1 MIALSYRST
10 RKALALRHLVSGA
23 AVASILAICGPW
35 CCAPVVGA
43 EAAAGTPAHPIPGPT
58 VNLSVTEWVI
68 FVADAANPQLN
79 ARNLFHDSL
88 PSFAEDLRKADSA
101 DKDHPSEPGPI
112 GLIRFSADGPTD
124 KDATVDVQLSFK
136 QGRALGHWPR
146 AKVRSAGLLWQ
157 DVRLAPDKGEPQR
170 LPEKSWLADLRAGGL
185 PLLSGSTRESFLL
198 YDVELPYPLTM
209 QVKAIGGGKYSVAQ
223 GMDAPLRD
231 LTFYKRGAEKHW
243 RTAGLPSLAKA
254 DGFPKQAAA
263 PAAKTESATKTSPV
277 ATGTVVVAAPGGAV
291 ITYSKVANQQA
302 PNIVSAPATT
312 PSVVTKPIKGT
323 EIALGPAAETDETVL
338 APWRAKLADAGVL
351 PADQQVILK
360 ILARQ
365 ALDPNRLTA
374 VYRMDPAEL
383 DRIMPLEVVPQP
395 KKVSRIALVVVRGI
409 DPAIGDE
416 LDQLIKKLGDPS
428 WKTREAAT
436 TEIKTLGVRAKSRLD
451 EAAKSKDAEIAYR
464 AEQLLAGIST
474 DADQSMENA
483 VTGAAQAIGGFF

>member
-1 MIALSYRST
+1 MIALSYRCT
-10 RKALALRHLVSGA
+10 RKAFAIRRLVSGA
-23 AVASILAICGPW
+23 AVASILALCGPW

-43 EAAAGTPAHPIPGPT
+43 EAAATTPAHSIPGPT
-58 VNLSVTEWVI
+58 VNLSVTEWVV

-170 LPEKSWLADLRAGGL
+170 LPEKSWLTDLRGGGL

-209 QVKAIGGGKYSVAQ
+209 QVKAVDGGKYSIAQ

-243 RTAGLPSLAKA
+243 RTASLPSLAKA
-254 DGFPKQAAA
+254 EGFPKQAV
-263 PAAKTESATKTSPV
+263 PAAKTESSTKT
-277 ATGTVVVAAPGGAV
+277 ATAGTVVVAQGGAV
-291 ITYSKVANQQA
+291 IAYSKVANQQA
-302 PNIVSAPATT
+302 PNIVSAPAAA
-312 PSVVTKPIKGT
+312 PSVVTKPIKAT

-338 APWRAKLADAGVL
+338 APWRAKLTDAGVL
-351 PADQQVILK
+351 PADQDVVLK

-383 DRIMPLEVVPQP
+383 DRILPLEVVPQP

-416 LDQLIKKLGDPS
+416 LDQLIKKLGDSS

-436 TEIKTLGVRAKSRLD
+436 NEIKKLGVRAKSRLE
-451 EAAKSKDAEIAYR
+451 EAAKSKDAEVAYR
-464 AEQLLAGIST
+464 AEQLLSGIST